1 MRPGKPR
8 LESEAP
14 LGARWWSVDK
24 MFVVAQ
30 LGLLAVIALGPRKL
44 GPEWPAPWAT
54 AAVALGVALGLVGGI
69 LTLAGAVHL
78 GSNLTPFPRPKT
90 DAALI
95 RSGAYR
101 IVRHPIYGGLILMAF
116 GWALFVHGNLTLL
129 YALTLLVLLDAKAR
143 HEERWLVAK
152 FGNYPDYKRRVRR
165 LIPFLY

>member
-1 MRPGKPR
+1 
-8 LESEAP
+8 
-14 LGARWWSVDK
+14 

-30 LGLLAVIALGPRKL
+30 LGLLAVIALGPRNL

-54 AAVALGVALGLVGGI
+54 AAVVLGVALGSVGGI
-69 LTLAGAVHL
+69 LTLAGAAHL

-90 DAALI
+90 DATLI

-129 YALTLLVLLDAKAR
+129 YALALLVLLDVKAR
-143 HEERWLVAK
+143 REERWLVLK
-152 FGNYPDYKRRVRR
+152 FGDYPDYKRRVRR